1 MKIITSGL
9 TRDTDIEHGKI
20 NDIKSFSLYY
30 NKSIYRFIYELN
42 SKKDVERFL
51 NDFKSLKFENC
62 DNEETDGGE
71 NYSIE
76 YFHDN
81 NKEKPINGYNFEGDG
96 VIEKNTID
104 YEYDWL
110 HRVTLYL
117 DNKEVFVKCGSFN
130 QFEETNE
137 GKQIISIFEKV

>member
-1 MKIITSGL
+1 M
-9 TRDTDIEHGKI
+9 
-20 NDIKSFSLYY
+20 
-30 NKSIYRFIYELN
+30 
-42 SKKDVERFL
+42 
-51 NDFKSLKFENC
+51 C
-62 DNEETDGGE
+62 E

-76 YFHDN
+76 YFHYN

-110 HRVTLYL
+110 HSVTLYL